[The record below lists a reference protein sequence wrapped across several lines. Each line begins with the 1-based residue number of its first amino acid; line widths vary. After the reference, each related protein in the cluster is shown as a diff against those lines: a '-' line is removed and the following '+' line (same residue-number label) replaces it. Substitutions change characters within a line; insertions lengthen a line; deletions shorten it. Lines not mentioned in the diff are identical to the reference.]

1 VAIVEM
7 VTTEGSNTMR
17 LINDLIKG
25 PSRQSSRQ
33 VGLVLSGGAIR
44 GAAHLGVL
52 QVFEEAGIRPDLV
65 VGVSAGSVT
74 GGLYCQA
81 L

>member
-1 VAIVEM
+1 
-7 VTTEGSNTMR
+7 MR